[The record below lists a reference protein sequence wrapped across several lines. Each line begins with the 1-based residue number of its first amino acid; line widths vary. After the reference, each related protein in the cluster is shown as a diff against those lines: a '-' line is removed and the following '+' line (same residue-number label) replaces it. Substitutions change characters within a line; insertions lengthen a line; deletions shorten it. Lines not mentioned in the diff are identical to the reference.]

1 MTPKPADLL
10 RAAALPLTNVGVL
23 LALLMFLLFL
33 GIAAAAG
40 MLGVWLALVIVP
52 ALFRYLTNL
61 VETVGRGM
69 KVEPIGAEFF
79 RWIGDW
85 WSLFPAVI
93 VVAIAWGSYEI
104 HRSAGDNAMTVFII
118 LMGTIYPAMLAVL
131 SVTHSPMQTLNPIAL
146 VNMLRSIGPTY
157 LIAPLYL
164 GVIVYVTTLL
174 QPLPFLAEL
183 LFELMLVFS
192 LHAVIGSLL
201 EPHAIF
207 DDVYI
212 PDPVLKSD
220 AEVAGDLDKARTNEL
235 NHAYA
240 LINRGNRDGGFRHLF
255 DAIGNDPEIPG
266 AWAWFFARM
275 LEWENPQHALFFAQH
290 YIHDMLKHGENVPA
304 LKVIMRCRMV
314 DETFRPFAEDLPV
327 AIELAETHGN
337 NELATV
343 LKRF

>member
-40 MLGVWLALVIVP
+40 MLGIWLALVIVP

-61 VETVGRGM
+61 VETIGRGM
-69 KVEPIGAEFF
+69 KVEPPGAEFF
-79 RWIGDW
+79 RWVGDW

-93 VVAIAWGSYEI
+93 VVVIAWGSYEI
-104 HRSAGDNAMTVFII
+104 NRSAGDTAMTVFIM
-118 LMGTIYPAMLAVL
+118 LMGMIYPAMLAVL

-164 GVIVYVTTLL
+164 GVIVYVSTLL

-183 LFELMLVFS
+183 LFELLLVFS
-192 LHAVIGSLL
+192 LHAVIGCLL

-212 PDPVLKSD
+212 PDPAEKSD
-220 AEVAGDLDKARTNEL
+220 AEVASELAKVRTNEL

-240 LINRGNRDGGFRHLF
+240 LINRGNLDGGLRHLF
-255 DAIGNDPEIPG
+255 DAIGKDPEIPG
-266 AWAWFFARM
+266 AWAWYFGRM
-275 LEWENPQHALFFAQH
+275 LEWEEPRHALFFAQH
-290 YIHDMLKHGENVPA
+290 YVRDMLNHDENIPA
-304 LKVIMRCRMV
+304 LKVVMRCRMI
-314 DETFRPFAEDLPV
+314 DETFRPFPEDLAAV
-327 AIELAETHGN
+327 IELAERHGN
-337 NELATV
+337 NELAAV
-343 LKRF
+343 LKRY